1 MTALQTGGIVQLQH
15 LPHVTP
21 NSETTTLTVFER
33 REKMAYIN
41 TTRVARKGFMDRLSV
56 LKDGVLTALNQ
67 RRVYSRTVAELN
79 ALSDREL
86 SDLGIA
92 RVSIRD
98 IAHEAAY
105 GV

>member
-1 MTALQTGGIVQLQH
+1 MTALHWGGIVQLQQ

-21 NSETTTLTVFER
+21 NSDTTTLMFTR
-33 REKMAYIN
+33 GLRDMAHVN
-41 TTRVARKGFMDRLSV
+41 TTRIARKGFMDRLSV
-56 LKDGVLTALNQ
+56 LKDGVLTAWNQ
-67 RRVYSRTVAELN
+67 RRLYARTVAELN

-86 SDLGIA
+86 ADLGIA

-105 GV
+105 GC